1 MSNFETSNFV
11 LGLDLGPNSIG
22 WAMLEHTPGNPD
34 DIIGFYDTDYAN
46 HPPVGVRVFEA
57 GLANFDSS
65 KEKSLCQDRRTARAA
80 RRTIGRRNARR
91 KEMRQYLRKINL
103 LPETKETKTLFETDP
118 YQLRSEALDRKLENF
133 ELGRVLYHLCQRR
146 GFKSNRKGGKENTDS
161 KMLASIGELAKSITD
176 TGARTLGEYLYKINE
191 AGDKHIRIRNRHT
204 KRDMFEFEFNAIVEK
219 QRELNPA
226 VLADADVENLHK
238 FIFFQHSFE
247 LTDERRERA
256 PSRANL
262 HRAPSV
268 KKCILEPDEFCG
280 QKGEWISH
288 RFRILKEVNNL
299 KISENYSKDRELTE
313 DEREAVINRL
323 SESATIKFDQLRTL
337 LAKMGVDPEATFNL
351 ERGDRKTLNGNI
363 VDAKLASAFGKSKW
377 AKFNDVIQVEC
388 RQSLLHSE
396 SPEDFIRLMTQH
408 GMDDKKADKL
418 SGWTPA
424 DGYVAYSLKAMK
436 KIVPFLEEG
445 LDEYY
450 AVEKAYPNRTSA
462 DAFYRLPTLSNKD
475 LPQELQ
481 NITNP
486 VVGKALV
493 EVRKVINAITREH
506 GIPTRIVVE
515 LARNM
520 KAGPDARKRMSKQMR
535 EQQEKRDEARD
546 RVDEYG
552 GNRYSRSDVNR
563 WMMWNEQ
570 NGQCVYTGQ
579 AIPPSELFNGAEWEV
594 DHILPHWQ
602 SLDDSYMNKVLVSR
616 NANHDKG
623 DRTPTQ
629 WLGKGSQKQLDIIK
643 RAYFMLKHGF
653 PNGKLEKLKQEKVEA
668 DGFAQRQLNDT
679 RYISKS
685 VAQYLNLLYP
695 QELRVG
701 QKAVQTCT
709 GGLTSELRRQWGLNN
724 ITDDMLDKDG
734 NVVMAV
740 ETNLRGEPVKSRAN
754 HKHHAVDAIVV
765 ALSNRKTMK
774 QYQDYCKVRR
784 EDQRPEFPVPWNG
797 LREDTALYINTMFV
811 SHRVM
816 KKLSGALH
824 KETFYGAVK
833 DENGKVVPDKY
844 VTRKKLE
851 NLSGK
856 DVDNIRD
863 DEIRSLIQQELYE
876 KGWKGGTA
884 VPKDW
889 SQDGLVS
896 KSGVPIRKVRVEVT
910 MSNVATLGDKQH
922 RFAALGNNNHVEI
935 FKDADGKLL
944 ASVVPTM
951 VAASRIKRDN
961 IPAVK
966 NDHGPGTEFVMS
978 LSRKESVMITN
989 PATKERVLCVVQ
1001 MLSGDLEASNSMY
1014 LVLRDSQDSRA
1025 SAEGNRYPLVRVVSA
1040 PGWNNLDIEKKQVD
1054 PLGRIFPAND

>member
-1 MSNFETSNFV
+1 MSGFETSNFV

-22 WAMLEHTPGNPD
+22 WAMLEHAPDNPD
-34 DIIGFYDTDYAN
+34 DITGFYNTDYAN

-57 GLANFDSS
+57 GLANFDSM

-91 KEMRQYLRKINL
+91 KEMRQYLRKIKL
-103 LPETKETKTLFETDP
+103 LPETKETKILFETDP
-118 YQLRSEALDRKLENF
+118 YQLRSEALDRKLLPF

-146 GFKSNRKGGKENTDS
+146 GFKSNRKGGKENEDS
-161 KMLASIGELAKSITD
+161 KMLAAIGELAKSITE
-176 TGARTLGEYLYKINE
+176 TGARTLGEYLYKLNE
-191 AGDKHIRIRNRHT
+191 ANEKHIRIRNRHT
-204 KRDMFEFEFNAIVEK
+204 RRDMYEFEFNAIVEK
-219 QRELNPA
+219 QRELNPDI
-226 VLADADVENLHK
+226 LTDEDVEKLHR

-247 LTDERRERA
+247 LTDERREKA

-268 KKCILEPDEFCG
+268 KECPLEKNETCG

-299 KISENYSKDRELTE
+299 KISELYGKDRDLTE
-313 DEREAVINRL
+313 GERDAVISRL
-323 SESATIKFDQLRTL
+323 SESATVKFDQLRKM

-351 ERGDRKTLNGNI
+351 ERGDRKALNGNI
-363 VDAKLASAFGKSKW
+363 VDAKLASAFGKAKW
-377 AKFNDVIQVEC
+377 AKFDESVKIAC
-388 RQSLLHSE
+388 RESLLHSE
-396 SPEDFIRLMTQH
+396 NPADFIGLMIEN
-408 GMDDKKADKL
+408 GMKDEKAEKL
-418 SGWTPA
+418 SKWNPA
-424 DGYVAYSLKAMK
+424 DGYVGYSLKAMEK
-436 KIVPFLEEG
+436 LVPHLEIG
-445 LDEYY
+445 LDEHY
-450 AVEKAYPNRTSA
+450 AIEEAYPDRVSA
-462 DAFYRLPTLSNKD
+462 DAFLNLPTLSD
-475 LPQELQ
+475 RGLPQELR

-486 VVGKALV
+486 VVSKALV
-493 EVRKVINAITREH
+493 EVRKVINALVREH
-506 GIPTRIVVE
+506 GIPTKIVVE
-515 LARNM
+515 LAREM
-520 KAGPDARKRMSKQMR
+520 KAGSEARKRMSKNMR
-535 EQQEKRDEARD
+535 EQEERRTEARE
-546 RVDEYG
+546 RVEEYG

-563 WMMWNEQ
+563 WLLWSEQ
-570 NGQCVYTGQ
+570 NGECVYTGKP
-579 AIPPSELFNGAEWEV
+579 IPPSELFYGAEWDV

-629 WLGKGSQKQLDIIK
+629 WLGKGSQKQREMIK

-653 PNGKLEKLKQEKVEA
+653 PMPKIDKLKQEEVEA

-709 GGLTSELRRQWGLNN
+709 GGLTSELRRQWGLNG

-734 NVVMAV
+734 NVVMAA

-754 HKHHAVDAIVV
+754 HKHHAVDAVVV
-765 ALSNRKTMK
+765 ALSTRKILK
-774 QYQDYCKVRR
+774 KYQDYCKIRY
-784 EDQRPEFPVPWNG
+784 EDQRPDFPVPWDG
-797 LREDTALYINTMFV
+797 LREDAALYINTMFV

-833 DENGKVVPDKY
+833 DENGEVVPDRY
-844 VTRKKLE
+844 VTRKNLDA
-851 NLSGK
+851 LSGK

-863 DEIRSLIQQELYE
+863 NEIKSLIQEKLYD
-876 KGWKGGTA
+876 KGWTGQTKL
-884 VPKDW
+884 PKDW
-889 SQDGLVS
+889 SQDGLFR
-896 KSGVPIRKVRVEVT
+896 KNGTPIRKVRVEVT
-910 MSNVATLGDKQH
+910 MSNTATLGDKQH
-922 RFAALGNNNHVEI
+922 RHAALGNNNHVEI
-935 FKDADGKLL
+935 FKDVDGKLL

-951 VAASRIKRDN
+951 IAASRVRHDKAS
-961 IPAVK
+961 AVK
-966 NDHGPGTEFVMS
+966 KDHDPGTEFVMS

-989 PATKERVLCVVQ
+989 PTTKERVLCVVQ
-1001 MLSGDLEASNSMY
+1001 KLSGAFEASSSMY
-1014 LVLRDSQDSRA
+1014 IVLRDSQDSRKASDADKSPLARIRSA
-1025 SAEGNRYPLVRVVSA
+1025 SAWS
-1040 PGWNNLDIEKKQVD
+1040 GWDVLKQQVD

>member
-1 MSNFETSNFV
+1 MSIFETSNFV

-22 WAMLEHTPGNPD
+22 WAMLEHKPGNPD
-34 DIIGFYDTDYAN
+34 DITGFYNTDYAN

-57 GLANFDSS
+57 GLANFDSA
-65 KEKSLCQDRRTARAA
+65 KEKSECQTRRTARAA

-118 YQLRSEALDRKLENF
+118 YQLRSEALDRKLEPY

-161 KMLASIGELAKSITD
+161 KMLAAIGELAKSITE
-176 TGARTLGEYLYKINE
+176 TGARTLGEYLYKLNE
-191 AGDKHIRIRNRHT
+191 ANEKHIRIRNRHT
-204 KRDMFEFEFNAIVEK
+204 KRDMYEFEFNAIVEK
-219 QRELNPA
+219 QRELDSSILTD
-226 VLADADVENLHK
+226 VDVEKLHR

-247 LTDERRERA
+247 LTDERREKA

-268 KKCILEPDEFCG
+268 KECLLEKGETCG

-299 KISENYSKDRELTE
+299 KISEHYGKDRDLTE
-313 DEREAVINRL
+313 TEREIVINKL
-323 SESATIKFDQLRTL
+323 SESPAVKFDSLRKDF
-337 LAKMGVDPEATFNL
+337 AKTGVDPEATFNL
-351 ERGDRKTLNGNI
+351 ERGDRKALNGNI
-363 VDAKLASAFGKSKW
+363 VDAKLASAFGKPKW
-377 AKFNDVIQVEC
+377 RKLEVEEKDRC
-388 RQSLLHSE
+388 RKSLLHSG
-396 SPEDFIRLMTQH
+396 SPEEFVALMVEN
-408 GMDDKKADKL
+408 GMKEENAEKL

-424 DGYVAYSLKAMK
+424 DGYVGYSLKAMEK
-436 KIVPFLEEG
+436 LVPHLEEG
-445 LDEYY
+445 LDEHY
-450 AVEKAYPNRTSA
+450 AIEKAYPDRISTG
-462 DAFYRLPTLSNKD
+462 AFLKLPTLSDSN
-475 LPQELQ
+475 LPQELR

-486 VVGKALV
+486 VVGRALV
-493 EVRKVINAITREH
+493 EVRKVINAIIREH
-506 GIPTRIVVE
+506 GIPSKIVVE
-515 LARNM
+515 LARSM
-520 KAGPDARKRMSKQMR
+520 KAGPDARKRMSKNMR
-535 EQQEKRDEARD
+535 EQQEKRDEAREK
-546 RVDEYG
+546 VESYG
-552 GNRYSRSDVNR
+552 GNRYSRHDVNR
-563 WMMWNEQ
+563 WLLWSEQ
-570 NGQCVYTGQ
+570 NGECVYTGK

-616 NANHDKG
+616 NSNHDKG

-629 WLGKGSQKQLDIIK
+629 WLGKGSQKQLEMIK
-643 RAYFMLKHGF
+643 RSYYMLKHGF
-653 PNGKLEKLKQEKVEA
+653 PMGKIDKLKQEEVEA

-695 QELRVG
+695 AELRVG
-701 QKAVQTCT
+701 QKAIQTCT
-709 GGLTSELRRQWGLNN
+709 GALTSELRRQWALNG
-724 ITDDMLDKDG
+724 ITDDMIDKDG

-765 ALSNRKTMK
+765 ALSTRKILK
-774 QYQDYCKVRR
+774 KYQDYVKTRN
-784 EDQRPEFPVPWNG
+784 EDLHPDFPIPWEG
-797 LREDTALYINTMFV
+797 YRDDAALYINTMHV

-833 DENGKVVPDKY
+833 DENGEVVPDRY
-844 VTRKKLE
+844 VTRKSLE

-863 DEIRSLIQQELYE
+863 DEIKSLIQEKLYE
-876 KGWKGGTA
+876 KGWKGQTA
-884 VPKDW
+884 VPKEW
-889 SQDGLVS
+889 SKDGLVG
-896 KSGVPIRKVRVEVT
+896 KGGVPINKVRVEVT
-910 MSNVATLGDKQH
+910 MSNTATLGDKQH
-922 RFAALGNNNHVEI
+922 RHAALGNNNHVEI

-951 VAASRIKRDN
+951 VASARVRQDEV
-961 IPAVK
+961 PAVK
-966 NDHGPGTEFVMS
+966 TDHGPDTEFVMS

-989 PATKERVLCVVQ
+989 PTTKERVLCVVQ
-1001 MLSGDLEASNSMY
+1001 TVGTISTGPFY
-1014 LVLRDSQDSRA
+1014 LIFRDCMDSRP
-1025 SAEGNRYPLVRVVSA
+1025 SAIGNKQPLTRVVSFNS
-1040 PGWNNLDIEKKQVD
+1040 WNSLKIEKKQVD